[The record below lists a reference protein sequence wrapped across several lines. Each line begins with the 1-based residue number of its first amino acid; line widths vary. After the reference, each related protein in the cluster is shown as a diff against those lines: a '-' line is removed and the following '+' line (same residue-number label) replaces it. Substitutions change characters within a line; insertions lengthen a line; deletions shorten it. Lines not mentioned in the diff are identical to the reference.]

1 MPPAPGGAATSPD
14 FLIRLSLPRNTV
26 QTTTNDDVFSA
37 SADKSPSL
45 TFNLVGRRLL
55 PGETCRQ
62 YPSAE
67 RPRIGLL
74 LLAAQRERAR
84 PNHTGDFAAKKSKR
98 AALSVAP
105 PQLQFHHPPSPG
117 TSLKHIQR
125 VRSRSSKD
133 IVRGAGEFKKVIN
146 IIILFYN
153 FFSASRC

>member
-1 MPPAPGGAATSPD
+1 MPPPPGGAATSPN
-14 FLIRLSLPRNTV
+14 FLIRLCLPRNTV
-26 QTTTNDDVFSA
+26 QTTTNNDVFSA

-84 PNHTGDFAAKKSKR
+84 PNHTGDFAAKNIKYR
-98 AALSVAP
+98 HAP
-105 PQLQFHHPPSPG
+105 PSPHHPQLQFHHPPSAG
-117 TSLKHIQR
+117 ARLKHIKP
-125 VRSRSSKD
+125 VRSCLSKN
-133 IVRGAGEFKKVIN
+133 IVGGQGDTR
-146 IIILFYN
+146 
-153 FFSASRC
+153 